1 MAETEPLLF
10 RSTLGTLR
18 PLNGAA
24 ADALKAIPANS
35 TVRVEIKR
43 TVGNTK
49 RMAFYWVMLKLTLDN
64 LADAFDGPMTSTAL
78 HRWLKREYGLAVPI
92 RSHKTG
98 EIIDWDYD
106 SISFAAMPENERSAF
121 VDWATETLSRRLG
134 VDASTLRHEAEQAA

>member
-1 MAETEPLLF
+1 MADDEPLLGKV
-10 RSTLGTLR
+10 SLGTLR
-18 PLNGAA
+18 PFNGAA
-24 ADALKAIPANS
+24 EVALKAVPPG
-35 TVRVEIKR
+35 TVVKFKIVK

-49 RMAFYWVMLKLTLDN
+49 RLAFYWVMLKLTLDN
-64 LADAFDGPMTSTAL
+64 LDDAFDGPMTTKAL

-121 VDWATETLSRRLG
+121 IDWVTETLSRRLG
-134 VDASTLRHEAEQAA
+134 VDGATLRHEAEQAA